1 MTSRQALIREMPGT
15 RGGVKERS
23 GKSVF
28 REAWLEEIDENGDAF
43 KIYVQKTSLYSFK
56 CTWCQ
61 SRDLA
66 VDNVGQWA
74 LASHA
79 KSKKHK
85 DVAKTRR
92 EINNRDQIV
101 EGEQKEDDPFDDN
114 NNDDVNQIE
123 ESGIEKGQAYKQVI
137 SNFFKPVQKSISIPV
152 PEVRMNLENKAIRAE
167 IKIALKAVDSDWSYS
182 SLDDICDVLMD
193 IAPDSI
199 ILQKMK
205 MKRSKL
211 SYVISHGLGPHF
223 HDILMD
229 DLGKA
234 PCFTLGL
241 DSATTKQ
248 LGLSKSLD
256 FKVRFFSERSGMVGL
271 HFF

>member
-1 MTSRQALIREMPGT
+1 M
-15 RGGVKERS
+15 GGSKART
-23 GKSVF
+23 GKSAF
-28 REAWLEEIDENGDAF
+28 KDSWMEGYDENGDAF
-43 KIYVQKTSLYSFK
+43 KCYVQKTSKFSFK

-66 VDNVGQWA
+66 VDNVGQHA
-74 LASHA
+74 PISHA

-92 EINNRDQIV
+92 KIESRDQIE
-101 EGEQKEDDPFDDN
+101 EGEPKTDDPVVEN
-114 NNDDVNQIE
+114 NNVDANQSEEGKEGGEGGIE
-123 ESGIEKGQAYKQVI
+123 ECQARKQVI
-137 SNFFKPVQKSISIPV
+137 SNFFKPVQKNMDIPA
-152 PEVRMNLENKAIRAE
+152 EVRMNLENKAVRAE
-167 IKIALKAVDSDWSYS
+167 IKIALKAVDADWSYN
-182 SLDDICDVLMD
+182 SLDDICDVLID
-193 IAPDSI
+193 IAPDSN
-199 ILQKMK
+199 ILKKMK
-205 MKRSKL
+205 SSKL

-223 HDILMD
+223 KEILLD
-229 DLGKA
+229 DLGRA

-271 HFF
+271 YFFVHYHN